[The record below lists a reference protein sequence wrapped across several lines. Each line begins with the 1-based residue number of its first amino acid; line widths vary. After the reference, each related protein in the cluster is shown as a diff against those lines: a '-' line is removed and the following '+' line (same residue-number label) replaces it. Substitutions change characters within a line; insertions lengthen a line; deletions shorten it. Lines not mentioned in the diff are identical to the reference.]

1 MTGTLPPLE
10 EWRSLHTGDSTCGSS
25 DGEPA
30 HVDLRAATPASS
42 PFGAAAQ
49 SGGWTKPPTADVR
62 PSRPSMDWGG
72 AGTAF
77 HRATAVA
84 PDGFPLTRASFDLGP
99 RLGKPE
105 ASRQVSGVA
114 INDLMPLAT
123 DPKVRSRLE
132 KATAMS
138 NGRMSRKDILK
149 VVESELSAK
158 TKLKW
163 GLIAGGVLL
172 ALCLLMLAANA
183 GLTYAVVK
191 MSQETQVISSGTLM
205 DKSGEKV
212 VATAS
217 TAGVVD
223 LLYAHHSTAE
233 SATALLA
240 LKELVVTTEA
250 GTVTAYQV
258 FSSSLIP
265 GVQAEFV
272 VAAPADGSWAANPAA
287 AAPSASGVELIRIVV
302 CDWGV
307 YEIRGG
313 TPGTTSTGSARRLLA
328 AGAGA
333 TPTGQ
338 PAGVQGM
345 VYDVTTTCGSSGTCP
360 STTAA
365 AATISCP
372 QVPTCGADQKLYSS
386 PCEAKAAGTTVIC
399 ANCLRNN
406 KCPASFEEWRATA
419 GFPPNLA
426 VDGPN
431 FVAKPPPSSPPASPS
446 PPPPSPSPPPPKPSP
461 PSPSPPPPKPSP
473 PSPPPPRA
481 DAAAAAAGVN
491 KKPPPPKR
499 SSPPPPKRRSP
510 PPPKLS
516 RRGL

>member
-1 MTGTLPPLE
+1 MTGTLPPVE
-10 EWRSLHTGDSTCGSS
+10 ECQALHTGDSGCGSDC

-30 HVDLRAATPASS
+30 HVDLRAATPALS

-49 SGGWTKPPTADVR
+49 TGSWTRLQGSDAKLAR
-62 PSRPSMDWGG
+62 PSVEWGG
-72 AGTAF
+72 AAAF
-77 HRATAVA
+77 HRSPAVPA
-84 PDGFPLTRASFDLGP
+84 EGYPLARASFDLGP

-105 ASRQVSGVA
+105 NSRQVSGVA
-114 INDLMPLAT
+114 LNDLMPLAT

-132 KATAMS
+132 KHTAKS

-149 VVESELSAK
+149 VVESEMSAK

-163 GLIAGGVLL
+163 GLIAGSVLL

-217 TAGVVD
+217 TAGVID
-223 LLYAHHSTAE
+223 LLFAHHSTAE

-240 LKELVVTTEA
+240 LKELVITTEV
-250 GTVTAYQV
+250 GTVAAYQV
-258 FSSSLIP
+258 FSASLIP
-265 GVQAEFV
+265 GVQVEFV
-272 VAAPADGSWAANPAA
+272 VAAPADGSWAH
-287 AAPSASGVELIRIVV
+287 PSAAGPSNSGVDLMRIVV

-313 TPGTTSTGSARRLLA
+313 ATANTSGSGAARRLLA
-328 AGAGA
+328 AGGT

-345 VYDVTTTCGSSGTCP
+345 VYDVTTTCSAGGAGGTCP
-360 STTAA
+360 STTASA
-365 AATISCP
+365 ASISCP
-372 QVPTCGADQKLYSS
+372 QVPACGADQKLYAS
-386 PCEAKAAGTTVIC
+386 PCDAKDAGTTVIC
-399 ANCLRNN
+399 ANCLRNG

-431 FVAKPPPSSPPASPS
+431 YLGKPPPSSPPVVPS
-446 PPPPSPSPPPPKPSP
+446 PPPPSPSPPN
-461 PSPSPPPPKPSP
+461 PPPPS

-481 DAAAAAAGVN
+481 DAAAAASGGN
-491 KKPPPPKR
+491 KKPPPKR
-499 SSPPPPKRRSP
+499 APPPPAKRRSP
-510 PPPKLS
+510 PPPKLT